1 MVEKIIAIIA
11 DISAGKDT
19 AAKYISEKYKYEH
32 HTVSDILRS
41 IARERKLAPIRKN
54 LSKIADE
61 IRKKEGKDALIIR
74 ELKKIKQEKVIFAG
88 IRDIDEIKYLQKNYK
103 KKVIVLYL
111 KADAKVRFER
121 IKARGRTGDPKTFEE
136 FLKMEKAEGKK
147 FKFKQLFKM
156 ADYTIENNGT
166 EEEFHKKLDEFMK
179 SV

>member
-19 AAKYISEKYKYEH
+19 AAKYISEKYDYEH
-32 HTVSDILRS
+32 HTISDILRAV
-41 IARERKLAPIRKN
+41 ARERKLKPTRPN
-54 LSKIADE
+54 LQGLADE
-61 IRKKEGKDALIIR
+61 IRKNEGPDALIIR
-74 ELKKIKQEKVIFAG
+74 ELKKIKKEQVIFAG
-88 IRDIDEIKYLQKNYK
+88 VRDISEIKYLRKNYPG
-103 KKVIVLYL
+103 KVVVFYL